1 MKKYVIALIVSVF
14 VAISGAV
21 NAQLVKQKTKVEE
34 KNQVDRDWYN
44 CSFEKDGVYGA
55 CVNEAYEFLKG
66 KKVKTRPIVALIGTG
81 IDTEHEALKANIWK
95 NKKEKEDGKDNDK
108 NGYVDDMNGWNFIG
122 GKDGQVM
129 PFVMREGEREF
140 LRFKDKYGDVVS
152 DGDIYY
158 SFATGKKEIF
168 TPENAEEF
176 NYYRKYVWKE
186 SRLAQAMS
194 TKWMDHVSADYTRLF
209 DKEVRAKYPDKEKIT
224 VADVL
229 EVCAPSKDD
238 TSIRGMILYGIQIVA
253 NTRRT
258 DDWESI
264 YKIFVAESRF
274 TDGQQ
279 KYDRTYAKYGND
291 GRQVIVGDNYLD
303 INDRVYGNNVL
314 LTADAAIGTMI
325 AGVIVG
331 QRGVEGR
338 NNPIAD
344 QAEIMT
350 LVVQAGEGEP
360 YLKDMALAIRYAVD
374 HGADV
379 IMLPV
384 QNSLYPENQ
393 KKWVSEA
400 LEYAEGKGV
409 FCVVPAWEASQDLSV
424 DVYYPNRWI
433 TGKKELT
440 NLMVVSS
447 SDKNGNPSM
456 NSNYGAKEVD
466 LYAPGMEI
474 YSAYTGDTYQ
484 TGTGLGLAAATTT
497 GVAALIK
504 AYYPH
509 LMGTQIRNIL
519 LETVT
524 SRKDV
529 EVEKGILVNGKSSQ
543 DLFLFGDLCL
553 SGGIINAY
561 QAVVAA
567 DKMAK

>member
-1 MKKYVIALIVSVF
+1 MKKYFLLLMASACISV
-14 VAISGAV
+14 AD
-21 NAQLVKQKTKVEE
+21 AQLVKQGDQTGRK
-34 KNQVDRDWYN
+34 QSDLDWYN
-44 CSFEKDGVYGA
+44 CSFDVDGVYGA
-55 CVNEAYEFLKG
+55 EVNKAYDFLKG
-66 KKVKTRPIVALIGTG
+66 KKMKKRPVVALIGSG
-81 IDTEHEALKANIWK
+81 LDVEHEDLKQAIWANP
-95 NKKEKEDGKDNDK
+95 KEKADGKDNDK
-108 NGYVDDMNGWNFIG
+108 NGLIDDVNGWNFLG

-129 PFVMREGEREF
+129 ETTMREGDREF
-140 LRFKDKYGDVVS
+140 LRLKDKYADYIFDGKNYCKVIDGKLTMVADPEDVAEYH
-152 DGDIYY
+152 YY
-158 SFATGKKEIF
+158 RNLVLPESRMASTYSGWRLAYVIRDYAQKFDQMMKERFPGKEL
-168 TPENAEEF
+168 TQEEF
-176 NYYRKYVWKE
+176 GICYDPKAPRD
-186 SRLAQAMS
+186 SLA
-194 TKWMDHVSADYTRLF
+194 
-209 DKEVRAKYPDKEKIT
+209 EVAFM
-224 VADVL
+224 
-229 EVCAPSKDD
+229 VCAMGFSVYETDKWE
-238 TSIRGMILYGIQIVA
+238 TVYAGIGNGGQIEQA
-253 NTRRT
+253 
-258 DDWESI
+258 
-264 YKIFVAESRF
+264 KAEHE
-274 TDGQQ
+274 
-279 KYDRTYAKYGND
+279 AKVREFGAD
-291 GRQVIVGDNYLD
+291 GRKEIVGDNYLD
-303 INDRVYGNNVL
+303 IHDKRYGNNVL
-314 LTADAAIGTMI
+314 LTSDAAIGTMEAGII
-325 AGVIVG
+325 AGKRDNGLGGNGIM
-331 QRGVEGR
+331 
-338 NNPIAD
+338 D

-350 LVVQAGEGEP
+350 LRVAAAGEP
-360 YLKDMALAIRYAVD
+360 YLKDVALAIRYAVD

-384 QNSLYPENQ
+384 QNSLYPEDQ

-400 LEYAEGKGV
+400 LEYAESKGV

-424 DVYYPNRWI
+424 DVYYPNRWM

-447 SDKNGNPSM
+447 SDKNGTPSM

-509 LMGTQIRNIL
+509 LTGTQIRNIL